1 MRIKATS
8 KSKLKDG
15 EMDLKRFTR
24 ENNYT
29 VSGCNG
35 SDKAF
40 LVDKLVDYNLS
51 QVPATQ
57 EENFIDLSRKV
68 LSEDGKILAG
78 IIVRMYCWRCIYIDT
93 FWIDESMRGEGL
105 GTLLLEEVERVAK
118 ENGSHLI
125 HLDTF
130 DFQAKDFY
138 LAHGYSVF
146 GELEDCPKGHTRYF
160 MSKVLL

>member
-15 EMDLKRFTR
+15 DMDLKRFTK

-40 LVDKLVDYNLS
+40 LVDKLVEYNLS

-57 EENFIDLSRKV
+57 EENFVDLSRKV
-68 LSEDGKILAG
+68 MSEDGKILAG
-78 IIVRMYCWRCIYIDT
+78 IVVRMYCWKCIYIDT

-138 LAHGYSVF
+138 LNHGYSVF
-146 GELEDCPKGHTRYF
+146 GELKDCPKGHTRYF
-160 MSKVLL
+160 MSKVL

>member
-15 EMDLKRFTR
+15 EMDLKRFTK

-78 IIVRMYCWRCIYIDT
+78 IIVKMYCWKCIYIDT

-160 MSKVLL
+160 MSKVL

>member
-138 LAHGYSVF
+138 LSHGYSVF

-160 MSKVLL
+160 MSKVL

>member
-15 EMDLKRFTR
+15 DLDLKRFTM

-29 VSGCNG
+29 LSGCNG

-40 LVDKLVDYNLS
+40 LVDKLVEYNLS

-57 EENFIDLSRKV
+57 EENFVDLSRKV
-68 LSEDGKILAG
+68 MSEDGKILAG
-78 IIVRMYCWRCIYIDT
+78 IVVRMYCWKCIYIDT

-105 GTLLLEEVERVAK
+105 GTLLLEEVERVDK

-138 LAHGYSVF
+138 LNHGYSVF
-146 GELEDCPKGHTRYF
+146 GDLEYCPKGHTRYF
-160 MSKVLL
+160 MSKVL

>member
-15 EMDLKRFTR
+15 EMDLKRFTM

-138 LAHGYSVF
+138 LSHGYSVF

-160 MSKVLL
+160 MSKVL

>member
-15 EMDLKRFTR
+15 DMDLKWFTK

-78 IIVRMYCWRCIYIDT
+78 IIVKMYCWKCIYIDT

-138 LAHGYSVF
+138 LSHGYSVF

-160 MSKVLL
+160 MSKVL

>member
-57 EENFIDLSRKV
+57 EENFIELSRKV

-93 FWIDESMRGEGL
+93 FWIDESMRGEDL

-160 MSKVLL
+160 MSKVL

>member
-1 MRIKATS
+1 
-8 KSKLKDG
+8 
-15 EMDLKRFTR
+15 MDLKRFTR

-160 MSKVLL
+160 MSKVL

>member
-105 GTLLLEEVERVAK
+105 GTLLLEEVEKVAK

-160 MSKVLL
+160 MSKVL

>member
-68 LSEDGKILAG
+68 LSEDGKIIAG
-78 IIVRMYCWRCIYIDT
+78 IIVRMYCWKCIYIDT

-105 GTLLLEEVERVAK
+105 GTLLFEEVERVAK

-138 LAHGYSVF
+138 LAQGYSVF

-160 MSKVLL
+160 MSKVL

>member
-78 IIVRMYCWRCIYIDT
+78 IIVRMYCWRCIFIDT

-160 MSKVLL
+160 MSKVL

>member
-15 EMDLKRFTR
+15 DMDLKRFTK

-78 IIVRMYCWRCIYIDT
+78 IIVKMYCWKCIYIDT

-138 LAHGYSVF
+138 LSHGYSVF

-160 MSKVLL
+160 MSKVL

>member
-15 EMDLKRFTR
+15 EMDLKRFTK

-78 IIVRMYCWRCIYIDT
+78 IIVKMYCWKCIYIDT

-125 HLDTF
+125 HLDIF

-160 MSKVLL
+160 MSKVL

>member
-15 EMDLKRFTR
+15 DMDLKRFTK

-40 LVDKLVDYNLS
+40 LVDKLVEYNLS

-57 EENFIDLSRKV
+57 EENFVDLSRKV
-68 LSEDGKILAG
+68 MSEDGKILAG
-78 IIVRMYCWRCIYIDT
+78 IVVRMCCWKCIYIDT

-138 LAHGYSVF
+138 LNHGYSVF

-160 MSKVLL
+160 MSKVL

>member
-15 EMDLKRFTR
+15 EMDLKRFTG

-29 VSGCNG
+29 VWGCNG

-118 ENGSHLI
+118 KNGSHLI

-160 MSKVLL
+160 MSKVL

>member
-93 FWIDESMRGEGL
+93 VWIDESMRGEGL

-160 MSKVLL
+160 MSKVL

>member
-15 EMDLKRFTR
+15 EMDLKRFTK

-105 GTLLLEEVERVAK
+105 GTLLLEEVEKVAK

-160 MSKVLL
+160 MSKVL

>member
-15 EMDLKRFTR
+15 DMDLKRFTK
-24 ENNYT
+24 ENNYI

-78 IIVRMYCWRCIYIDT
+78 IIVKMYCWKCIYIDT

-138 LAHGYSVF
+138 LSHGYSVF

-160 MSKVLL
+160 MSKVL

>member
-15 EMDLKRFTR
+15 DMDLKRFTK

-40 LVDKLVDYNLS
+40 LVDKLVEYNLS

-57 EENFIDLSRKV
+57 EENFVDLSRKV

-160 MSKVLL
+160 MSKVL

>member
-15 EMDLKRFTR
+15 DMDLKRFTE

-40 LVDKLVDYNLS
+40 LVDKLVEYNLS

-57 EENFIDLSRKV
+57 EENFVDLSRKV
-68 LSEDGKILAG
+68 MSEDGKILAG
-78 IIVRMYCWRCIYIDT
+78 IVVRMYCWKCIYIDT

-138 LAHGYSVF
+138 LNHGYSVF

-160 MSKVLL
+160 MSKVL

>member
-78 IIVRMYCWRCIYIDT
+78 IIVRMYCWKCIYIDT

-138 LAHGYSVF
+138 LNHGYSVF

-160 MSKVLL
+160 MSKVL

>member
-15 EMDLKRFTR
+15 EMDLKRFTK

-29 VSGCNG
+29 ISGCNG

-160 MSKVLL
+160 MSKVL

>member
-146 GELEDCPKGHTRYF
+146 GVFYSSRRRHTRYF
-160 MSKVLL
+160 MSKVL

>member
-160 MSKVLL
+160 MSKVL

>member
-1 MRIKATS
+1 MRIKATY

-160 MSKVLL
+160 MSKVL

>member
-93 FWIDESMRGEGL
+93 FCIDESMRGEGL

-160 MSKVLL
+160 MSKVL

>member
-35 SDKAF
+35 SDKEF

-160 MSKVLL
+160 MSKVL

>member
-15 EMDLKRFTR
+15 EMDLKRFTK

-78 IIVRMYCWRCIYIDT
+78 IIVRMYCLEMYLHRHIL
-93 FWIDESMRGEGL
+93 DEQIMRGEGL
-105 GTLLLEEVERVAK
+105 GTLLEEVERVAK

-138 LAHGYSVF
+138 L
-146 GELEDCPKGHTRYF
+146 TWI
-160 MSKVLL
+160 

>member
-15 EMDLKRFTR
+15 EMDLKRFTK

-78 IIVRMYCWRCIYIDT
+78 IIVKMYCWKCIYIDT

-146 GELEDCPKGHTRYF
+146 GELEECPKGHTRYF
-160 MSKVLL
+160 MSKVL

>member
-15 EMDLKRFTR
+15 DMDLKRFTK

-160 MSKVLL
+160 MSKVL

>member
-57 EENFIDLSRKV
+57 DENFIDLSRKV

-160 MSKVLL
+160 MSKVL

>member
-105 GTLLLEEVERVAK
+105 GTLLFEEVERVAK

-160 MSKVLL
+160 MSKVL

>member
-15 EMDLKRFTR
+15 DMDLKRFTK

-40 LVDKLVDYNLS
+40 LVDKLVEYNLS

-57 EENFIDLSRKV
+57 EENFVDLSRKV
-68 LSEDGKILAG
+68 MSEDGKILAG
-78 IIVRMYCWRCIYIDT
+78 IVVRMYCWKCIYIDT

-138 LAHGYSVF
+138 LNHGHSVF

-160 MSKVLL
+160 MSKVL

>member
-15 EMDLKRFTR
+15 EMDLKRFTK

-29 VSGCNG
+29 VSWCNG

-160 MSKVLL
+160 MSKVL

>member
-1 MRIKATS
+1 MRIKAIS

-15 EMDLKRFTR
+15 EMDLKRFTK

-160 MSKVLL
+160 MSKVL

>member
-1 MRIKATS
+1 MRIKATT

-15 EMDLKRFTR
+15 DMDLKRFTK

-29 VSGCNG
+29 VSGCTG

-51 QVPATQ
+51 KVPATQ
-57 EENFIDLSRKV
+57 DENFIDLSRKV

-78 IIVRMYCWRCIYIDT
+78 IIVKMYCWKCIYIDT

-105 GTLLLEEVERVAK
+105 GTLLLAEVEKVAK

-146 GELEDCPKGHTRYF
+146 GELDDCPKGHTRYF
-160 MSKVLL
+160 MSKIL

>member
-78 IIVRMYCWRCIYIDT
+78 IIIRMYCWRCIYIDT

-160 MSKVLL
+160 MSKVL

>member
-93 FWIDESMRGEGL
+93 FLIDESMRGEGL

-160 MSKVLL
+160 MSKVL

>member
-15 EMDLKRFTR
+15 EMDLKRFTK

-40 LVDKLVDYNLS
+40 LVDKLVDYNLY

-78 IIVRMYCWRCIYIDT
+78 IIVKMYCWKCIYIDT

-160 MSKVLL
+160 MSKVL

>member
-93 FWIDESMRGEGL
+93 FWIDESMRGEDL

-160 MSKVLL
+160 MSKVL